1 MDGCCG
7 GRTDVSHPWSS
18 QQATRRGRDQISGW
32 IKVQHGILVQVP
44 WLRCV
49 CVCVFH
55 VEENGKIEFQCMEFR
70 KCKNSLQVYILQLLT
85 PSWHILKAKR
95 QAGA

>member
-1 MDGCCG
+1 MTRYQAGS
-7 GRTDVSHPWSS
+7 RYSMESS
-18 QQATRRGRDQISGW
+18 FRCLGSG
-32 IKVQHGILVQVP
+32 VCVCV
-44 WLRCV
+44 CV

-55 VEENGKIEFQCMEFR
+55 VEENGKTEFQCMEFR
-70 KCKNSLQVYILQLLT
+70 KYQNSLQVYILQLLT